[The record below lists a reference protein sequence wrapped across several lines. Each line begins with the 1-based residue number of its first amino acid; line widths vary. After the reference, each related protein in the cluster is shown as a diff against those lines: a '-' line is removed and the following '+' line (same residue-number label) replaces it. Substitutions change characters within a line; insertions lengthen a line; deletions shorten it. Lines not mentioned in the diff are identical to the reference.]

1 MEDLTGRTIGG
12 YQIVEKI
19 GRGGMA
25 TVFRAYQPSL
35 DRDVA
40 IKVLPP
46 YYAEQDETFLQ
57 RFKREAKAIAK
68 LRHPNILMVMDFGE
82 EGEIAYLVMEYV
94 TAGTLKERMKQPLK
108 LDQIYNLIGQ
118 VGSAL
123 QYAHDQGVVHRDIK
137 PSNIMLPKPD
147 WALLTDFGLATM
159 VGGSF
164 LTQSGMTVGT
174 PAYMSPEQGSGER
187 VDQRTDIYALGIMLY
202 EMVVGEVPYTAETPM
217 AVVVK
222 HIVDPLPIPREKNP
236 DIPEALQR
244 VILKTLA
251 KNPDDR
257 YQKASDFTN
266 ALKKVANSHPDWSA
280 AEIKTVASIRSPQVE
295 QADTRRIEDD
305 EPVAALPDDQAAP
318 PAVEDEVETQV
329 EEAPDLPPLEP
340 ETELAVSLPES
351 ESQIE
356 TQMVEE
362 AAESI
367 VEKPASDGVE
377 KIVEVPVGD
386 IEAEPPAELP
396 QQPAAESLASP
407 QDIDEEAITFASI
420 EEEHLEQPEPKKT
433 RRNLY
438 IFGGIAFIL
447 VFVFLGLVV
456 LGNIFGDGASQN
468 TVNEPSSGLA
478 ETGPG
483 GELSGEEAMGQV
495 ADLLNEGKFDQA
507 RELVPGV
514 LQRHPEMW
522 EWFMGLVGVQME
534 EGRPIEAA
542 KLLAVGLEAHPDAP
556 PENYAGLG
564 WLYREIGRP
573 DQALL
578 AFEATLKRY
587 PHYFEAHEGLIY
599 TAIEA
604 DRVRKEI
611 EFLAGLREQ
620 FPEEAQVFRSLAEL
634 HRAEGNPETAV
645 EAINS
650 ALRLDPNHPKILL
663 SAYNAFKDTGDRGA
677 AQEMIDRAVEFG
689 QDDPAVLSQAGW
701 AYLEFRQSERS
712 VELFERALE
721 MENQNGWNALGLA
734 KALIALDEDIL
745 GVPDLLQQAEVFGR
759 EQKEARLLAV
769 LGWTYLELED
779 CDNAVRVFNIAEE
792 LAPGETDSRLGMESC
807 R

>member
-94 TAGTLKERMKQPLK
+94 TAGTLKERMKTPLK
-108 LDQIYNLIGQ
+108 LDQIYNLVGQ

-123 QYAHDQGVVHRDIK
+123 QYAHHQGVIHRDIK

-159 VGGSF
+159 VEGSF

-174 PAYMSPEQGSGER
+174 PAYMSPEQGGGER
-187 VDQRTDIYALGIMLY
+187 VDHRTDIYALGIMLY

-236 DIPEALQR
+236 DIPEELQR
-244 VILKTLA
+244 VMLKALA
-251 KNPDDR
+251 KDPDDR
-257 YQKASDFTN
+257 YQQASDFTD
-266 ALKKVANSHPDWSA
+266 ALKKVTNAHPDWSA
-280 AEIKTVASIRSPQVE
+280 AEIKTVASIRTPQVE
-295 QADTRRIEDD
+295 QAETRQIEDD
-305 EPVAALPDDQAAP
+305 QPVGALSEDQAVP
-318 PAVEDEVETQV
+318 PVVEDEVETQV
-329 EEAPDLPPLEP
+329 EEAPDLPSIGVESEP
-340 ETELAVSLPES
+340 AESQPVS
-351 ESQIE
+351 ESQMVTQVAE
-356 TQMVEE
+356 TAPEEPAVDLAVEPE
-362 AAESI
+362 QDLS
-367 VEKPASDGVE
+367 P
-377 KIVEVPVGD
+377 
-386 IEAEPPAELP
+386 EPISEP
-396 QQPAAESLASP
+396 QKSSLGT
-407 QDIDEEAITFASI
+407 DL
-420 EEEHLEQPEPKKT
+420 EEEVTIASMEEFPLDQPEPKKT

-438 IFGGIAFIL
+438 IFGGIAIFL
-447 VFVFLGLVV
+447 VFAFLGLVV
-456 LGNIFGDGASQN
+456 LGNIFGEN
-468 TVNEPSSGLA
+468 TPSNVADESSPPLA
-478 ETGPG
+478 ET
-483 GELSGEEAMGQV
+483 LSGEDLDGERSGEEEIGKV
-495 ADLLNEGKFDQA
+495 ADLLREGKFDQA
-507 RELVPGV
+507 GELVVGV

-522 EWFMGLVGVQME
+522 ERFMGLVGVQIE
-534 EGRPIEAA
+534 EGRVPEATR
-542 KLLAVGLEAHPDAP
+542 LLSVGLAAHPEAP
-556 PENYAGLG
+556 AENYAGLG

-599 TAIEA
+599 TAMEA

-611 EFLAGLREQ
+611 EFLTGLREQ
-620 FPEEAQVFRSLAEL
+620 FPEEAMVFRSLADL
-634 HRAEGNPETAV
+634 HRAEGNPEAAV

-650 ALRLDPNHPKILL
+650 ALRLEPNHPKILV
-663 SAYNAFKDTGDRGA
+663 SAYHIFKEIGDRGA
-677 AQEMIDRAVEFG
+677 AKEMIDRAVEHG
-689 QDDPAVLSQAGW
+689 PDDPAVLSGAGW
-701 AYLEFRQSERS
+701 AYLEYRQPERS
-712 VELFERALE
+712 AELFERALS
-721 MENQNGWNALGLA
+721 MEEWNGWNALGLA
-734 KALIALDEDIL
+734 KALIALDEEIL
-745 GVPDLLQQAEVFGR
+745 RVPELLQHAEVFGI
-759 EQKEARLLAV
+759 EQEDARLLAV
-769 LGWTYLELED
+769 LGWTYRELED
-779 CDNAVRVFNIAEE
+779 CDNAVRVFEIAEE
-792 LAPGETDSRLGMESC
+792 FAPGETDSRLGMETC
-807 R
+807 Q